1 MATEKQFA
9 FFQYLFEQE
18 NARGD
23 KLNEYGKNA
32 IALVTGYSGFVLWV
46 AENMKA
52 HLTDYWVRFLFLDVI
67 GFMLIALV
75 AALWATR
82 LAEYQVLNDP
92 EAVVRQFG
100 PAAMAD
106 EAFYDNRIA
115 DATVATQWNSGVN
128 DRKARWLVVAAAL
141 LVSGIFFHAV
151 FFVKALF

>member
-1 MATEKQFA
+1 MASEKQYD
-9 FFQYLFEQE
+9 FFKYLFEQE

-32 IALVTGYSGFVLWV
+32 IALVTGYSGFVLFV

-52 HLTDYWVRFLFLDVI
+52 ALAGYWPRFFFLSVI
-67 GFMLIALV
+67 GFMLVALI

-100 PAAMAD
+100 PAPMPD
-106 EAFYDNRIA
+106 DVYFDNRIA

-128 DRKARWLVVAAAL
+128 NRKAQGLMVAGML
-141 LVSGIFFHAV
+141 LVAGIFFHAA
-151 FFVKALF
+151 FFVTALF